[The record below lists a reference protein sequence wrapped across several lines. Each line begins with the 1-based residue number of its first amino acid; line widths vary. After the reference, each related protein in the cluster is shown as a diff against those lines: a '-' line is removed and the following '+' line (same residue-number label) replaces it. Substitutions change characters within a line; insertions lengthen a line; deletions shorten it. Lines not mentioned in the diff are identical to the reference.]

1 MKINQATV
9 TGIVSTAAAVA
20 AAVLPGLV
28 DAGTISAG
36 VASAIGA
43 GAAALVAGYHGG
55 KAVVALTA
63 PSSPSVASAG
73 TVSVLAPGAA
83 DGDPSLPVL

>member
-1 MKINQATV
+1 MTITQTTV
-9 TGIVSTAAAVA
+9 TGLVSTAAAVA

-28 DAGTISAG
+28 EAGALSAG
-36 VASAIGA
+36 VASAVGA

-63 PSSPSVASAG
+63 PNSSSVASGGTSAQVPAG
-73 TVSVLAPGAA
+73 AT